1 MANDISNKIKLI
13 NDAKIEIAEAITEV
27 GEPLNIKAYP
37 HEVFRDYADKI
48 RAIGHSIWSSADDSE
63 EQHLLITENG
73 YYDVN
78 ELSKKYFD
86 DPDKY
91 NAVSSFY
98 VSVQSSP
105 VYVTN
110 NWVIDPSVDV
120 STDIPASIPH
130 QAYSSI
136 NELSEYF
143 GGSNGIVILHDN
155 PQLALNLNTGYIT
168 YQGSNVLPTD
178 PSRRTVP
185 SSGIAVKYEDPWHGV
200 FYGVVKNN
208 SNDGELHV
216 FACINVG
223 NVERYVMPFSSGPYQ
238 VAVNIGDGF
247 GVGNIVN
254 YCNYF
259 TNLFRIH
266 IPPTIYGGLGTRTAL
281 GKNVYLG
288 PYEQPSDSF
297 GPKTIECDGKTLTN
311 ISGPIWIAS

>member
-1 MANDISNKIKLI
+1 MASDISNKIKLI
-13 NDAKIEIAEAITEV
+13 NDAKIEIAQAITDV

-105 VYVTN
+105 VYVTD
-110 NWVIDPSVDV
+110 NWLIAPSEDI
-120 STDIPASIPH
+120 SADIPASIPH

-178 PSRRTVP
+178 PLRRTVP
-185 SSGIAVKYEDPWHGV
+185 SSGIAVKYEDQYGGV

-208 SNDGELHV
+208 STDGELHV
-216 FACINVG
+216 FTNINIG

-238 VAVNIGDGF
+238 AAVSIGDAF
-247 GVGNIVN
+247 AVGYMVN

-259 TNLFRIH
+259 SNRMPIFVQV
-266 IPPTIYGGLGTRTAL
+266 GGLGTRL
-281 GKNVYLG
+281 PISKNVYLG

-297 GPKTIECDGKTLTN
+297 GPKTIECDGRTLTN
-311 ISGPIWIAS
+311 ISGPVWIAS